1 MCHTHLFYYLYDIMT
16 YLKRLKSTKCLAKK
30 IKSQGRDVLVYVNLN
45 QFDIDKYQDGEKCV
59 EMVES
64 GRFKSS

>member
-1 MCHTHLFYYLYDIMT
+1 
-16 YLKRLKSTKCLAKK
+16 
-30 IKSQGRDVLVYVNLN
+30 VYVNLN

-64 GRFKSS
+64 GRFKSSCFSLLNRVVYVLTC